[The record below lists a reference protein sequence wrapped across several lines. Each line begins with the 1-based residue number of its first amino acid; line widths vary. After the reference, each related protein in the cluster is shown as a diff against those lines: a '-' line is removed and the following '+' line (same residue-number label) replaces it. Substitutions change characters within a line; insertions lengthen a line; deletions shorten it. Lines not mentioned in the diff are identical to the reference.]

1 MKKNTQ
7 QGVRNQ
13 LLRNAAPCRAVLR
26 CAVRRCY
33 EPCCT
38 ALFRAVRCRA
48 MLCRAVSCRV
58 VPCRA
63 VPCCAVPCCPVLYL
77 NCVPSNTWTAI
88 VDNFSITGERSS
100 ISAIFF
106 MNKTWKARKENLRT
120 REARYQHPLQLL
132 THQSG
137 HTLMLN
143 TICSQCCVNP
153 FL

>member
-1 MKKNTQ
+1 M
-7 QGVRNQ
+7 
-13 LLRNAAPCRAVLR
+13 LRRAVLLR
-26 CAVRRCY
+26 CAVRRCSLAVLRCSV
-33 EPCCT
+33 PCG
-38 ALFRAVRCRA
+38 AVPCYA
-48 MLCRAVSCRV
+48 VPCRAVL
-58 VPCRA
+58 CRA

>member
-26 CAVRRCY
+26 CAVRRCSLAILR
-33 EPCCT
+33 CAVWC
-38 ALFRAVRCRA
+38 RAVPCYAVPCRA
-48 MLCRAVSCRV
+48 VLCRAVPCCT
-58 VPCRA
+58 VPCCA

-106 MNKTWKARKENLRT
+106 MNKTWKAKKTNLGT
-120 REARYQHPLQLL
+120 SEARYQHPLQLL

-143 TICSQCCVNP
+143 TICS
-153 FL
+153 

>member
-26 CAVRRCY
+26 CAVRRCSLVMPCRVV
-33 EPCCT
+33 PCC
-38 ALFRAVRCRA
+38 A
-48 MLCRAVSCRV
+48 